1 MQAAGF
7 LRRVLALIYD
17 SLVIVGIVLFL
28 TLVLVFFNGSYA
40 ESGSFASFLQ
50 FFIVIS
56 GLTKVKPSAC
66 RLGRSG

>member
-28 TLVLVFFNGSYA
+28 TLVLVLFNGGYA
-40 ESGSFASFLQ
+40 ESG
-50 FFIVIS
+50 
-56 GLTKVKPSAC
+56 
-66 RLGRSG
+66 

>member
-28 TLVLVFFNGSYA
+28 TLVLVFLMGAMQNQVHLLHFYN
-40 ESGSFASFLQ
+40 FL
-50 FFIVIS
+50 F
-56 GLTKVKPSAC
+56 
-66 RLGRSG
+66 